1 MKTIR
6 IRVVIYL
13 LLVGLSTS
21 GQTIEDLA
29 FGTDTTFEVMT
40 WNIEWF
46 PKNGQVTVDYV
57 IDIIEALDVDLIAIQ
72 EVDDV
77 AEFEQMMENLISYD
91 GYLESTWFAG
101 LAYIYKPAIIQIN
114 DIYEIYTTSPYW
126 SPFPRSPMV
135 MDLNYEDERI
145 IVINNHFKC
154 CGDDI
159 LDLTNPDDE
168 ETRRYYA
175 SNLLKE
181 YIDTHFSN
189 ENVIVLGDLND
200 MLSDSPQNNV
210 FQLILDDVENYL
222 FTDYEIAMGDNSEW
236 SYPTWPSHLDH
247 ILITNELFD
256 DFENDSSFI
265 STIKIDEYLTGSWWE
280 YEENISDHRPV
291 ALKLDMNSN
300 IGLTDLTLTTPYF
313 SNYPNPFYSKTT
325 FSLKFPN
332 DSMNIEILNM
342 QGQTV
347 FSEKVP
353 IGKTSIIW
361 NAEKFPNGVYLA
373 KLKSKNNVLAT
384 LKLMLIK

>member
-6 IRVVIYL
+6 IRIVIYL

-77 AEFEQMMENLISYD
+77 SEFEQMMENLISYD
-91 GYLESTWFAG
+91 GYLESAWFAG
-101 LAYIYKPAIIQIN
+101 LAYIYKPDIIQIN

-135 MDLNYEDERI
+135 MDLNYENERI

-175 SNLLKE
+175 SILLKE

-200 MLSDSPQNNV
+200 MLSDIPQNNV
-210 FQLILDDVENYL
+210 FQLILDDVENYI

-256 DFENDSSFI
+256 DIENDSSVI

-300 IGLTDLTLTTPYF
+300 IGLTDLRLTTPYF

-342 QGQTV
+342 QGQRV
-347 FSEKVP
+347 FSKKIPFGE
-353 IGKTSIIW
+353 TSIIW

-373 KLKSKNNVLAT
+373 KLKSKNIVLAS

>member
-77 AEFEQMMENLISYD
+77 TEFEQMMENLISYD
-91 GYLESTWFAG
+91 GYLESAWFAG

-256 DFENDSSFI
+256 DFENDSSVI

-347 FSEKVP
+347 FSEKIP

-361 NAEKFPNGVYLA
+361 NAEEFPNGVYLA